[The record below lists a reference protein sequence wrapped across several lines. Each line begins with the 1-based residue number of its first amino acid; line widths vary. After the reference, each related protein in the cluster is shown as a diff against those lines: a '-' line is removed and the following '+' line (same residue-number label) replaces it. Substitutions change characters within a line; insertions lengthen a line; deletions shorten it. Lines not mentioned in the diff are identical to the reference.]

1 MSSEEFNR
9 EVAAIEGVIAGEAQE
24 VAESRKKNDI
34 EAEVVEEV
42 FVDGELVEVV
52 VIEEFAKR
60 GEKPPR
66 AKTYV
71 VRIDKKTYHI
81 HKPDPTGEELLE
93 AAGKTSAAYKL
104 YQVFR
109 GRQPE
114 PVAPGQHV
122 DLRAHGV
129 ERFTTVPKDPGEGSV
144 AEVAR
149 RDFALGE
156 ADADS
161 LDAMKLQWST
171 IADSG
176 GTLFLV
182 IERWKIPSGYNV
194 TEATLALVIPRG
206 YPDTQVDMAY
216 FSPALARRDG
226 KSINNLTSVTW
237 PIGAF
242 QQWSRHRTQ
251 QNPWRPG
258 VDDLSTHLSLVD
270 DWLRREFDI
279 R

>member
-1 MSSEEFNR
+1 MSKEQVNKEGP
-9 EVAAIEGVIAGEAQE
+9 VIEGMIAGEAQAFTESGKNYSVE
-24 VAESRKKNDI
+24 VEI
-34 EAEVVEEV
+34 VEEV
-42 FVDGELVEVV
+42 FLDGELVEVV

-60 GEKPPR
+60 GETPPR
-66 AKTYV
+66 AKIYV

-81 HKPDPTGEELLE
+81 HKPDPTGEELLL
-93 AAGKTSAAYKL
+93 AAGKTSAGYKL

-114 PVAPGQHV
+114 PVAPRQHV

-129 ERFTTVPKDPGEGSV
+129 ERFTTVPRDPGEGGV
-144 AEVAR
+144 AEAVR
-149 RDFALGE
+149 RDFALGD
-156 ADADS
+156 ADTDS

-171 IADSG
+171 IKEVS

-182 IERWKIPSGYNV
+182 IEGWRIPPGYNV
-194 TEATLALVIPRG
+194 AAATLALVLPRG

-216 FSPALARRDG
+216 FSPALVRRDG
-226 KSINNLTSVTW
+226 KGINNLTLVKWT
-237 PIGAF
+237 IGEF
-242 QQWSRHRTQ
+242 QQWSRHRTS